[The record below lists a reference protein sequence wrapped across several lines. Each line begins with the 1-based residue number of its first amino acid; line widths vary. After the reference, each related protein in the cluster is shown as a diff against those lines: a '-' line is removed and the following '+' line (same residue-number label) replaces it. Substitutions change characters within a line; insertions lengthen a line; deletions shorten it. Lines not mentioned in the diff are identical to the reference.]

1 MLLWLLYHKGL
12 TLSTPLFTFF
22 EKIFC
27 GRLYPL
33 KIKAFRLSRSAVV
46 LVLFVGCG
54 AGSGRGADAVPPCHA
69 VPRVVLLRA
78 LCGAFLA
85 VGGL

>member
-12 TLSTPLFTFF
+12 TLSTPFFTFF
-22 EKIFC
+22 EKIFR
-27 GRLYPL
+27 GWLYPL
-33 KIKAFRLSRSAVV
+33 KINVRLCGSVALWV
-46 LVLFVGCG
+46 LWSVCG

-69 VPRVVLLRA
+69 VPCVVLLRA